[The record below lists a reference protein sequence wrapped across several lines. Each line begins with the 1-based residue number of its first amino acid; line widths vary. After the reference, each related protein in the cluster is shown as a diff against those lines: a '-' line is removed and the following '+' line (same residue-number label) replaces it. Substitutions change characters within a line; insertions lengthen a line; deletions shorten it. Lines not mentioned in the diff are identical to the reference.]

1 MHAIRHHVVVE
12 QDGRI
17 EICDPKLKVGT
28 HAEVIVLEE
37 APQQKP
43 RPLSRLIGA
52 AKGAFATPEEADA
65 FIRRERD
72 SWE

>member
-1 MHAIRHHVVVE
+1 MHAIRQHVVVE

-37 APQQKP
+37 V
-43 RPLSRLIGA
+43 SRQGKGSLAHLIGA
-52 AKGAFATPEEADA
+52 AKGALATPEEADA
-65 FIRRERD
+65 FIRQERD